1 MVVEHTIMPVQCFY
15 PADKKFNL
23 DKTLFFDI
31 ETTGFSPGHS
41 HLYLIGCI
49 YFKDGVYHFI
59 QWFSDLGTLDDEKQ
73 LLENFLTFSKP
84 YDLFVT
90 YNGET
95 FDLPYIEKKASF
107 FGLSYEKLSSFD
119 IYKQIRS
126 YKPLFQVSN
135 LKLKTMEQFLGINR
149 EDKYDGQK
157 LIAVYKDYL
166 KTKDPLSYNRMLLH
180 NREDVTSLISLL
192 ALLSYD
198 DFFQGC
204 FGIMSFSLSE
214 ETLTVVLIPGRYIH
228 IPLLISCSHYELT
241 LEAER
246 AVLKIPVNHGKIKYF
261 YRDFKNYFYLPEEDM
276 SVHKSLAAFVDH
288 RHKERA
294 QPHNCYTYCEAKAL
308 IQSAENEQMD
318 YLSSLLSCGL
328 SSILSK
334 SK

>member
-1 MVVEHTIMPVQCFY
+1 MVIEHAKMPVQCFY
-15 PADKKFNL
+15 PADKIFNL

-49 YFKDGVYHFI
+49 HFKDGIYHFT
-59 QWFSDLGTLDDEKQ
+59 QWFSDLGTPDDEKE
-73 LLENFLTFSKP
+73 LLENFLTFAEP
-84 YDLFVT
+84 FDLFVT

-95 FDLPYIEKKASF
+95 FDLPYIEKKASIY
-107 FGLSYEKLSSFD
+107 GLTYEKLSSYD

-126 YKPLFQVSN
+126 YKTLFQVSN

-157 LIAVYKDYL
+157 LIAIYKDYL
-166 KTKDPLSYNRMLLH
+166 KTRDPLSYKCMLLH

-198 DFFQGC
+198 DFFHGC
-204 FGIMSFSLSE
+204 FGILSYSE
-214 ETLTVVLIPGRYIH
+214 SKETLTVVIKPDHYIH
-228 IPLLISCSHYELT
+228 IPLLISCSQYELT

-246 AVLKIPVNHGKIKYF
+246 AVLKIPVIHGKIKYF
-261 YRDFKNYFYLPEEDM
+261 YRDYKNYFYLPEEDM
-276 SVHKSLAAFVDH
+276 AVHKSLAAFVDS
-288 RHKERA
+288 RYKEKA

-308 IQSAENEQMD
+308 IQSAENEQKD

-334 SK
+334 SR